1 MANRTNK
8 NSQPEP
14 KREQKATEA
23 NIAGEAAQHSWRNIR
38 LIVSREYRNQVTR
51 RSYRTVTIILI
62 VVVVA
67 AAFIPTIVQEI
78 KSRSHAQTQ
87 VAIVNNAGAIA
98 GLNETTL
105 LNYIGTSLNGE
116 NPTGT
121 PPYAIYIQPSSD
133 LGNLQSQIN
142 AGKIGVLLVI
152 DRAAHGSLDITY
164 YTHSSQVNDSNLPK
178 IQALAQQLTFLDTAQ
193 RLGLDSAQ
201 ISSLLSPPN
210 LKVVYPSSSRPTNE
224 IVAGYVLA
232 FAAGILVLLAVAMY
246 GNIIATGVAEE
257 KSSRVMEILINA
269 ATPFQ
274 LLTGKIL
281 GIGLASLTQMGALVV
296 LGIGAILIQVPIQ
309 NKLFGPNPTSFIHY
323 LTGVSIPFYLIFFM
337 YFILEFFMYA
347 TLYAG
352 LGSLA
357 RRQDEVQGLVA
368 LPQLLVTF
376 SFYIIYLGIFAP
388 ESTATIILSYIP
400 FFSPTMML
408 ARLALGTVMWWQI
421 AITVGLMLAFTYIF
435 TLFSARL
442 YRYGVLMYGQR
453 PSIRTLISRSQKE

>member
-193 RLGLDSAQ
+193 RLGLDSTQ

>member
-1 MANRTNK
+1 MANRKNK

-14 KREQKATEA
+14 KREQKATAA

-38 LIVSREYRNQVTR
+38 LIVSREYRNQVSR
-51 RSYRTVTIILI
+51 RSYRTMTIILI

-67 AAFIPTIVQEI
+67 AAFIPTIVQVI
-78 KSRSHAQTQ
+78 NSRSHAQTLA
-87 VAIVNNAGAIA
+87 AIVNNAGGIA
-98 GLNETTL
+98 GLDEATL
-105 LNYIGTSLNGE
+105 LKYIGTSLNGE

-121 PPYAIYIQPSSD
+121 PPYAISIQPISNLS
-133 LGNLQSQIN
+133 NLQSQLKD
-142 AGKIGVLLVI
+142 GEIGILLVI
-152 DRAAHGSLDITY
+152 DRAADGSLDITY

-201 ISSLLSPPN
+201 ISSLLTPPN
-210 LKVVYPSSSRPTNE
+210 LKVVYPTASRPTNE
-224 IVAGYVLA
+224 IIAGYVLA

-274 LLTGKIL
+274 LLTGKIV

-296 LGIGAILIQVPIQ
+296 LGIGAILLQIPIQ
-309 NKLFGPNPTSFIHY
+309 NRLFGPNPSSFIHY
-323 LTGVSIPFYLIFFM
+323 LTDVSIPYYLIFFM

-347 TLYAG
+347 TLYAS

-376 SFYIIYLGIFAP
+376 SFYIIYLGVFAP

-408 ARLALGTVMWWQI
+408 ARLALGTVTWWQI
-421 AITVGLMLAFTYIF
+421 AITVSLMLAVTYIF
-435 TLFSARL
+435 TLISARL

-453 PSIRTLISRSQKE
+453 PSIRTLLSRSQRE

>member
-178 IQALAQQLTFLDTAQ
+178 IQALAQQLTFLDIAQ